1 MTADVLDEWLARL
14 SAGETLADDVLSS
27 LAAGADILPLGM
39 LADAVRRRAHDA
51 QTTFLRVA
59 HVEAATSGA
68 PTPPAAREIRIVDA
82 PERLDAALDAVA
94 AAVNA
99 AGGRAVAGYSW
110 ADVMRW
116 RTGGGTA
123 DVLAQ
128 LRGAGLRS
136 LAVIAVDEMLDID
149 AAVGQ
154 LADAGFAALRLHVAG
169 AALEGRV
176 DLWRRVDDVA
186 RRRRVIQAVNPL
198 PARSGGRQ
206 TTGYDDVKMVATAR
220 LAAAAVPT
228 VQLDWRRYG
237 PKLAQVALTV
247 GADDLDNVD
256 ASDDAPEGRRRAPL
270 EEVRRNIVSAAFQ
283 PVERDDRF
291 RAVAP

>member
-1 MTADVLDEWLARL
+1 MTADVIDEWLARL
-14 SAGETLADDVLSS
+14 TAGETLADDVLRR
-27 LAAGADILPLGM
+27 LADGPDILPLGL
-39 LADAVRRRAHDA
+39 LADAARRRAPDA

-59 HVEAATSGA
+59 HVDAATSA
-68 PTPPAAREIRIVDA
+68 ATPPAAAREIRIDDA
-82 PERLDAALDAVA
+82 PEGLDAALGAVA
-94 AAVNA
+94 AAVA
-99 AGGRAVAGYSW
+99 AASGRVVAGYSW

-116 RTGGGTA
+116 GSGGGTA
-123 DVLAQ
+123 AVLTQ
-128 LRGAGLRS
+128 LRRAGLGS
-136 LAVIAVDEMLDID
+136 LAVIAVDETPDID

-154 LADAGFAALRLHVAG
+154 LADAGFTALRLHVA
-169 AALEGRV
+169 AASLEGRV

-198 PARSGGRQ
+198 PARSGARQ

-228 VQLDWRRYG
+228 IQLDWRRYG

-270 EEVRRNIVSAAFQ
+270 EEVRRNIVSAALQ
-283 PVERDDRF
+283 PIERDGQF